1 MRSATTPSTIADGEW
16 AAKPEH
22 RLETERGDA
31 TEVPQKMTQHD
42 GGGAEKQILEVKVF
56 APRSTEPR
64 TYHWSKHLSVG
75 EAADEAARDFGYQGG
90 TPSLAKG
97 DEVLDRSKQLVAA
110 GVRDGDELELVDTGG
125 GV

>member
-1 MRSATTPSTIADGEW
+1 
-16 AAKPEH
+16 
-22 RLETERGDA
+22 
-31 TEVPQKMTQHD
+31 MTQHD
-42 GGGAEKQILEVKVF
+42 GGEADKQILDVKVF

-97 DEVLDRSKQLVAA
+97 DEVLDRGKQLVSA

>member
-1 MRSATTPSTIADGEW
+1 MAEVSSAQAPG
-16 AAKPEH
+16 H
-22 RLETERGDA
+22 
-31 TEVPQKMTQHD
+31 
-42 GGGAEKQILEVKVF
+42 EKQALDVTVF
-56 APRSTEPR
+56 APRSTEPKQF
-64 TYHWSKHLSVG
+64 HWDKYLSVG
-75 EAADEAARDFGYQGG
+75 EAADEAARAFGYEGG

>member
-1 MRSATTPSTIADGEW
+1 MPKDD
-16 AAKPEH
+16 AASSN
-22 RLETERGDA
+22 
-31 TEVPQKMTQHD
+31 
-42 GGGAEKQILEVKVF
+42 KQILDVTVF

-64 TYHWSKHLSVG
+64 PYHWNKHLTVG
-75 EAADEAARDFGYQGG
+75 EAADLAAPDFGYQGG

-97 DEVLDRSKQLVAA
+97 DDVLDRDKQLVAA